1 MRRAALAIAVV
12 LAVAPSAHADKAK
25 AEQYFRAGAQ
35 AFKQQSYGA
44 AAEQFELAYK
54 ELPLPEIAFSA
65 AQAYRRQYF
74 IEPKPEYVKR
84 AVELYRAYL
93 DAVKTGGRVGDAS
106 DGLAEMQREL
116 EHLTAKGTRIE
127 VSHATATRLAV
138 SVSVAGAKQTAMT
151 ELSAMPASEDTGAKA
166 TLDGKPVEMF
176 VPIDVAPGEHQIA
189 VEAPGYVSV
198 NERRRV
204 VEGATEL
211 VEVELKPKPAR
222 VTIHVD
228 AGAQIAIDGRPVG
241 DAPVPAQEL
250 APGHHVVAITA
261 RGREAVVHEIE
272 LERAEAKTLDV
283 HLVQTGKRRA
293 VPWLFGIAAGLAV
306 LSGASAA
313 YAVVSDGK
321 MANLEHTRETTGI
334 TPSQLLDYR
343 TWVQRRDDSREAAW
357 ILGGAAVA
365 TAGIAA
371 ALYWFDVPRPT
382 ERTAVVPAASPGG
395 ASLTLVGSF

>member
-1 MRRAALAIAVV
+1 MRSFVIVALIV
-12 LAVAPSAHADKAK
+12 LSVPAHADKGK

-116 EHLTAKGTRIE
+116 DHLTAKGTRIDTT
-127 VSHATATRLAV
+127 HAAATRLAV

-151 ELSAMPASEDTGAKA
+151 ELSAMPASESTGAKA
-166 TLDGKPVEMF
+166 TLDGKPVELF
-176 VPIDVAPGEHQIA
+176 VPVDVAPGEHEIA

-198 NERRRV
+198 TERRRV

-211 VEVELKPKPAR
+211 VEVELKPKAAHIA
-222 VTIHVD
+222 IHVE

-241 DAPVPAQEL
+241 DAPLPAQEL

-261 RGREAVVHEIE
+261 RGREAVVREVE
-272 LERAEAKTLDV
+272 LARAETKTVDV
-283 HLVQTGKRRA
+283 DLVQTGKRRA

-321 MANLEHTRETTGI
+321 MADLEHTRETTGI
-334 TPSQLLDYR
+334 TPSQLSDYR
-343 TWVQRRDDSREAAW
+343 TWVQRRDDSRDAAW

-382 ERTAVVPAASPGG
+382 EHTAVVPAATPAG

>member
-1 MRRAALAIAVV
+1 MSRLVVALAVLIA
-12 LAVAPSAHADKAK
+12 LAVPVRADKAK

-35 AFKQQSYGA
+35 AFKQQSYAA

-116 EHLTAKGTRIE
+116 DHLTAKGTRIDT
-127 VSHATATRLAV
+127 SHATATRLAV

-166 TLDGKPVEMF
+166 TLDGKPVALF
-176 VPIDVAPGEHQIA
+176 VPVDVAPGEHQIT

-198 NERRRV
+198 SERRRV

-211 VEVELKPKPAR
+211 VEVELAPKPAHLA
-222 VTIHVD
+222 IHVD
-228 AGAQIAIDGRPVG
+228 AGAQVAIDGRPVG
-241 DAPVPAQEL
+241 DAPLPAQEL
-250 APGHHVVAITA
+250 APGHHVVAITT
-261 RGREAVVHEIE
+261 RGREPVVREVE
-272 LERAEAKTLDV
+272 LARDQSKTLEIQ
-283 HLVQTGKRRA
+283 LVQTGKRRA
-293 VPWLFGIAAGLAV
+293 VPWLLGAAAGLAV
-306 LSGASAA
+306 LSGAATTVA
-313 YAVVSDGK
+313 IVSDGK
-321 MANLEHTRETTGI
+321 MASIEHTRETTGI
-334 TPSQLLDYR
+334 TPAQLSDYH
-343 TWVQRRDDSREAAW
+343 TWTRRRDDARDAAW
-357 ILGGAAVA
+357 IFGGVAVA

-371 ALYWFDVPRPT
+371 ALYWFDLPRPT
-382 ERTAVVPAASPGG
+382 EHTAVVPHASLGG
-395 ASLTLVGSF
+395 ASVTLVGSF